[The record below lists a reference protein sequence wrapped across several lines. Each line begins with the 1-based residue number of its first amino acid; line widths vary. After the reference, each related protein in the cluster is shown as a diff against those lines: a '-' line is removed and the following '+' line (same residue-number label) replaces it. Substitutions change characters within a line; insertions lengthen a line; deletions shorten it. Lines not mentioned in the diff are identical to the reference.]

1 MWPPNCPFFFSDI
14 CFAKAICPSKP
25 FATKRAWKRRLLLR
39 QFVMKMMVFAL
50 YLGSDGLQNHL
61 VWLVNIITR
70 WWFQIFY
77 IFTAT
82 WGNDPI
88 WLIFFKWVETTNQ
101 IIWGWTHPAFT
112 FVQVW
117 GDVLAAVL
125 KRIVG
130 RKSAQDALSQT
141 LGHFDCKH
149 RFFSGFLH
157 VFFFV
162 VKSLSKFSI
171 CEPNA
176 RNVHTFC
183 KWRLSAFPPATFEA
197 HGGGVLISS
206 TQQLPYG
213 AGRKTAT
220 GRYSLP
226 WMPLDSPM
234 IRFFQ
239 SLLEVS

>member
-1 MWPPNCPFFFSDI
+1 MWPLPTVRILLFLIFV
-14 CFAKAICPSKP
+14 
-25 FATKRAWKRRLLLR
+25 LLR
-39 QFVMKMMVFAL
+39 RYVHQSLLQRNAHGRGDCCCANLSWRWWSLPCILAVM
-50 YLGSDGLQNHL
+50 GLQNHL
-61 VWLVNIITR
+61 VRLVNIITR

-157 VFFFV
+157 VFFCC
-162 VKSLSKFSI
+162 KI
-171 CEPNA
+171 
-176 RNVHTFC
+176 TF
-183 KWRLSAFPPATFEA
+183 KIFNLW
-197 HGGGVLISS
+197 
-206 TQQLPYG
+206 TQRTKCPHFLQMAP
-213 AGRKTAT
+213 
-220 GRYSLP
+220 
-226 WMPLDSPM
+226 
-234 IRFFQ
+234 
-239 SLLEVS
+239 